1 MKELIKATEQMTIMI
16 VQGNRHVVREFKRAL
31 SNQSMDFSIPRP
43 DYLERGVALCGIIRP
58 GSTLEEFKQE
68 WIDRHL
74 RFTGDSIKLEMVEKN
89 ELSESIGWK
98 DYAHMC
104 RQRKKLSDKGIN
116 AINLLF
122 ENKGLEK
129 PFINQKR

>member
-1 MKELIKATEQMTIMI
+1 MKELIKATEKMTIMI

-74 RFTGDSIKLEMVEKN
+74 RFTGESIELEMIEKN
-89 ELSESIGWK
+89 ELAESIGWK
-98 DYAHMC
+98 DYSHMY
-104 RQRKKLSDKGIN
+104 RQRKKLSTKGLK

-122 ENKGLEK
+122 KSKGLEA
-129 PFINQKR
+129 PFNN